1 MNDIKRLSSGEAEVG
16 HGADKAKLT
25 IATLLVIAG
34 IVGYYVLSAQA
45 GWIRWASV
53 VAGLVLG
60 IVVYATSNYGS
71 QTKQFF
77 QDSRIE
83 LRKVIWP
90 TREETGRVTLVVF
103 AFVIVAGL
111 FFWGLDFILGLI
123 TRAVTGQGG

>member
-1 MNDIKRLSSGEAEVG
+1 MNDTKRLSSGDAEVG

-25 IATLLVIAG
+25 IGAILVLAG
-34 IVGYYVLSAQA
+34 IVGYYVLSDQA
-45 GWIRWASV
+45 SWIRWAAV
-53 VAGLVLG
+53 FAGLVLG
-60 IVVYATSNYGS
+60 IVVYATSSYGS

-77 QDSRIE
+77 LDSRIE
-83 LRKVIWP
+83 LRKVVWP

-111 FFWGLDFILGLI
+111 FFWGLDFILGWI